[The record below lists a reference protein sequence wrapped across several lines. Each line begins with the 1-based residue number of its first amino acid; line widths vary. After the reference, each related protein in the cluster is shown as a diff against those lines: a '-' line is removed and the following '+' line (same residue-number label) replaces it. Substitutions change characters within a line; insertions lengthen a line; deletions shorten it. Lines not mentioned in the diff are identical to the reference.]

1 MTDEPQNVETGD
13 LQIASRSMTG
23 LLRKVILA
31 SIGAASLTREETEAF
46 VRKLIDKGAIVEKD
60 GLQIMQEWRQRR
72 QAASKKKGEDER
84 EIQAILPEEAS
95 QAKIVNQNI
104 VSVSFFSN
112 GPIFRV
118 TRRSE
123 VQSPQMDAPV
133 IDIKET
139 PPASE

>member
-1 MTDEPQNVETGD
+1 MTDELQNVETGD
-13 LQIASRSMTG
+13 LQIAARSMTG

-118 TRRSE
+118 SRRSE
-123 VQSPQMDAPV
+123 VQSPKMDAPV
-133 IDIKET
+133 IDVKKT